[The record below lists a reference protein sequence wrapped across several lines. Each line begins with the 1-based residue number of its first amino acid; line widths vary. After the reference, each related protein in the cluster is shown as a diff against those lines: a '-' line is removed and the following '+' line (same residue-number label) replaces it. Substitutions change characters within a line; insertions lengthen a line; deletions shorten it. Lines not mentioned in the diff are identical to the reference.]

1 MGDMVVTVSGS
12 GTAPFLLDI
21 LYYAVENSPITHYS
35 IFCNPYEQLKE
46 RCKNS
51 KIFENQEYNKRINW
65 FTVPC
70 GPMSITGSTR
80 LQATLLMTIVFG
92 CLVMDYDYKEIL
104 TEIISELDKIDFNS
118 LD

>member
-70 GPMSITGSTR
+70 GPMSITRSTR
-80 LQATLLMTIVFG
+80 LQATLVMTIVFG
-92 CLVMDYDYKEIL
+92 CLLMDYDYK
-104 TEIISELDKIDFNS
+104 
-118 LD
+118 